1 MHSLNYAVGQMKKLH
16 AIPIQADS
24 SPQSSASLANDK
36 FQMQIFAWT
45 MFSVIAGPVGFWLLD
60 VALK

>member
-1 MHSLNYAVGQMKKLH
+1 MHSLNYAVGQMTKLH
-16 AIPIQADS
+16 AIPTEPNS

-45 MFSVIAGPVGFWLLD
+45 VFSVIAGPAGFWMLD